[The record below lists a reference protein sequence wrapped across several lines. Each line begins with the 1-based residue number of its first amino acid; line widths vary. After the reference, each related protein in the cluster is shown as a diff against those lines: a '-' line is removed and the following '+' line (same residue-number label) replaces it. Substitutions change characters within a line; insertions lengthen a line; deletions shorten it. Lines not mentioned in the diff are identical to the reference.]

1 MVVEDHLGPSEN
13 PLEYQLEHL
22 PERLLECLL
31 ECLPERLLEHYQD
44 PKYFIRK
51 MMDMNFFYHKP
62 ALVLPELP
70 MGQGWPPPLLVEV
83 EE

>member
-1 MVVEDHLGPSEN
+1 MVVEDHLGLSGN

-51 MMDMNFFYHKP
+51 MMDMNFFITNQHWYS
-62 ALVLPELP
+62 LNSRWDRGGLLPYWLR
-70 MGQGWPPPLLVEV
+70 
-83 EE
+83 